1 MPSLPPEVDESL
13 LSSASIVRVDVQQ
26 VLRFFDEKPPCSRGH
41 ATAIVSL
48 LGEDLAAASLRH
60 CLLANGANSVNVR
73 IETVGTGNRSGP
85 RLDRWIEADLKGGR
99 RILFQTEVKSWSA
112 HAIGGKTLAINAS
125 AEETRDYRDAYWKG
139 QWDSRR
145 RTFKWAIVGKVLVH
159 MKCPFEQDDREILPL
174 VIYWAPVAPRKSR
187 YKKSQS
193 TGGHLFSISEPT
205 CDFPFDVPR
214 SWPAE
219 QGFSEVWVFSVSGYL
234 RSLRSATIDL
244 PMPNAAERFAILAQ
258 MMQLQ

>member
-85 RLDRWIEADLKGGR
+85 RLDRWIEADLKCGR

-125 AEETRDYRDAYWKG
+125 AEETRDYRGRLLERTMGLTPPHIQMGHSG
-139 QWDSRR
+139 QSAGPHEVSVRARR
-145 RTFKWAIVGKVLVH
+145 
-159 MKCPFEQDDREILPL
+159 
-174 VIYWAPVAPRKSR
+174 PRNI
-187 YKKSQS
+187 
-193 TGGHLFSISEPT
+193 TAGHLLGAGGSQE
-205 CDFPFDVPR
+205 
-214 SWPAE
+214 E
-219 QGFSEVWVFSVSGYL
+219 QVQEKSVYW
-234 RSLRSATIDL
+234 RTPI
-244 PMPNAAERFAILAQ
+244 
-258 MMQLQ
+258 

>member
-1 MPSLPPEVDESL
+1 MPSLPAEVDESL
-13 LSSASIVRVDVQQ
+13 LPSASMVRVDVQQ

-41 ATAIVSL
+41 ATAIVSV

-60 CLLANGANSVNVR
+60 CLLANGASGVNIR

-145 RTFKWAIVGKVLVH
+145 RTFKW
-159 MKCPFEQDDREILPL
+159 P
-174 VIYWAPVAPRKSR
+174 
-187 YKKSQS
+187 
-193 TGGHLFSISEPT
+193 
-205 CDFPFDVPR
+205 
-214 SWPAE
+214 
-219 QGFSEVWVFSVSGYL
+219 
-234 RSLRSATIDL
+234 
-244 PMPNAAERFAILAQ
+244 
-258 MMQLQ
+258 